1 MSNEALQRMSML
13 AMGTFDGVH
22 LGHKALIKATVE
34 LAKEAG
40 KLPVIYTFSNHPRSV
55 LAETPS
61 ALMTPEEKDEAI
73 FALGVRIIEE
83 VEFSDEFAST
93 LPEKFILDLLHD
105 FRVDTFLAGFNF
117 RFGKDG
123 AGNTA
128 LLRELGDK
136 YGFNVKIIEPVTFNG
151 VTVSST
157 EIRLAISS
165 GEVEKA
171 AKFIGEPYSIAG
183 TIVSNRHIGRSLGFP
198 TANLHMDT
206 PKLIPISGVYITRA
220 RIDGKFYNAIT
231 NVGTNPTVNRTKDIS
246 IESNLLD
253 FTGNIYGRDIRVY
266 FLKRIRPEH
275 KFAAVEELSA
285 QITKDAET
293 ARTYFKSK

>member
-22 LGHKALIKATVE
+22 LGHRALIKTTVE
-34 LAKEAG
+34 LAMEAG

-55 LAETPS
+55 LAETP
-61 ALMTPEEKDEAI
+61 AVLMTPEEKDEAI

-93 LPEKFILDLLHD
+93 PPEKFILSLMHD

-117 RFGKDG
+117 RFGRG
-123 AGNTA
+123 GEGNTA

-136 YGFNVKIIEPVTFNG
+136 HGFNVKIIEPVTLEG
-151 VTVSST
+151 ITVSST
-157 EIRLAISS
+157 EIRLAIAS

-171 AKFIGEPYSIAG
+171 AKMIGAPYSISG

-198 TANLHMDT
+198 TANLHMDK
-206 PKLIPISGVYITRA
+206 PKLIPISGVYITSA
-220 RIDGKFYNAIT
+220 LIDGKAYNAIT
-231 NVGTNPTVNRTKDIS
+231 NVGTNPTVNRTKEVF

-253 FTGNIYGRDIRVY
+253 FNGDIYGHDMRVH
-266 FLKRIRPEH
+266 FLKRIRPER
-275 KFAAVEELSA
+275 KFVSVDELSA
-285 QITKDAET
+285 QIAKDAQT
-293 ARTYFKSK
+293 ARAYFRDN